1 VREPVRRQRLM
12 QERRWQLH
20 WLSNKHTHTGLSLD
34 SRLNAK
40 VTNYLNPQKTY
51 SAIASRKVNQ

>member
-1 VREPVRRQRLM
+1 M